1 MSGSR
6 EGVEFRSSCY
16 RLLSQVIRDGR
27 IGPDFMPDE
36 VGHCRI
42 LTVAGYLEEK
52 GNKMMPTHYVS
63 TERARDLMRG
73 C

>member
-16 RLLSQVIRDGR
+16 RLLSQVIRDGQ

-36 VGHCRI
+36 IGYCKA
-42 LTVAGYLEEK
+42 LAVAGYLGER
-52 GNKMMPTHYVS
+52 GNKMVSIHYVP
-63 TERARDLMRG
+63 TERARDLMRD